1 VGGGE
6 GTGLEKSKGGLAGT
20 CVSARSGMF
29 GGALRAWRAM
39 QRRGLLDGMLVW
51 IGENWSVR
59 SVQNE
64 ARPVLIIQIRLY
76 ISLSC
81 IV

>member
-1 VGGGE
+1 MGGGE

-51 IGENWSVR
+51 IG
-59 SVQNE
+59 
-64 ARPVLIIQIRLY
+64 
-76 ISLSC
+76 
-81 IV
+81 